1 MFQRSE
7 TDVVVVERGDV
18 VRSRSIEGKFCIED
32 IQVDA
37 DAAAVAD
44 GRDLICFFCL
54 SDRCFG
60 SADLFFIREDIQV
73 ILTDFQLDLFS
84 RLQECFL
91 CCFDRGIR
99 FLHRCLGSAAIPKR
113 PGKPAL
119 NSPVIFID
127 RRHTGFLPAVCAAD
141 ADCREIACLCRAKRS
156 LCCLYAI
163 VCFDEFPTVF
173 LRHQNG
179 LFHGEVKFRF
189 REILIQRV
197 QRRIHRDTH
206 DVVQVRFCDIT
217 GVVRCDALLFRISK

>member
-18 VRSRSIEGKFCIED
+18 VRSRSIEGEFCIED

-60 SADLFFIREDIQV
+60 SADLFFIRKDIQV

-99 FLHRCLGSAAIPKR
+99 FLHRCLGSAAIPK
-113 PGKPAL
+113 
-119 NSPVIFID
+119 
-127 RRHTGFLPAVCAAD
+127 
-141 ADCREIACLCRAKRS
+141 
-156 LCCLYAI
+156 
-163 VCFDEFPTVF
+163 
-173 LRHQNG
+173 
-179 LFHGEVKFRF
+179 
-189 REILIQRV
+189 
-197 QRRIHRDTH
+197 
-206 DVVQVRFCDIT
+206 
-217 GVVRCDALLFRISK
+217 